1 MITDYGFLS
10 REFKLLILDWL
21 NLDLNQVYLKLA
33 DLLESV
39 KSQNENSFDVVTLK
53 INN

>member
-1 MITDYGFLS
+1 MS
-10 REFKLLILDWL
+10 REFKVLILDWL

-33 DLLESV
+33 DLLESM
-39 KSQNENSFDVVTLK
+39 KCQNENSFDVVTLK